1 MSLEIIIFLDGGSN
15 RVINHIA
22 PKLRG
27 PSAKPP
33 DATRGFHSA
42 TATATAAPP
51 LPAGDGCHPTGHRE
65 QEARNPT
72 APAAYAATSPWAAS
86 AATRR
91 RCCGR
96 RSRRRG
102 ASTCGAT
109 PSPPTTP
116 TTSSSW
122 STASSAGSPPP
133 YYPPPSAL
141 WLLQGLNPV
150 WLIGWLM
157 RWGWRAAA
165 EMFHRSDVDVVESS
179 PCHCCLCYPG
189 LRMCDFEE

>member
-1 MSLEIIIFLDGGSN
+1 MGSIGGDEAA
-15 RVINHIA
+15 V
-22 PKLRG
+22 LRAEE
-27 PSAKPP
+27 SASGGVDVWSDAVSSHDP
-33 DATRGFHSA
+33 DHLLVMVHGI
-42 TATATAAPP
+42 
-51 LPAGDGCHPTGHRE
+51 L
-65 QEARNPT
+65 
-72 APAAYAATSPWAAS
+72 
-86 AATRR
+86 
-91 RCCGR
+91 GR
-96 RSRRRG
+96 F
-102 ASTCGAT
+102 
-109 PSPPTTP
+109 
-116 TTSSSW
+116 
-122 STASSAGSPPP
+122 PPP